1 MTILQILNLVIT
13 VCYYLIAVFFLV
25 AIIRSFVKTKNP
37 QEAILYTVIMIPFVL
52 RILRLK

>member
-13 VCYYLIAVFFLV
+13 VCYYLIAAFFLV

>member
-1 MTILQILNLVIT
+1 MSTLEIFNIVIT
-13 VCYYLIAVFFLV
+13 VCYYLMAAFFLV
-25 AIIRSFVKTKNP
+25 AVIRAFVKTKSP